1 MTNPD
6 AHPSAEPEPAATE
19 SESTA
24 PAATESAATAP
35 AATAESIP
43 RRVDHR
49 RPDLVGLPI
58 GPGSI
63 TWRINGDSRALLLI
77 GRTGVMQNMHPAV
90 SQALLDHSVYFADP
104 IGRISRSIPQILGVI
119 YDDDGEGMGAHVRDW
134 HKPIRSEQ
142 GARHQ
147 YRALD
152 PSVFYWTHATFV
164 EAAIETQRLFGT
176 PLTRGELERYYRES
190 ITWWRRYGM
199 SMAPVPESYDEFRA
213 YWQRM
218 FETELAATP
227 VAVDAIE
234 RTTMPVPPPGI
245 PPQVWGVVAE
255 RAAVFG
261 ATWITKA
268 TLPPEARELLGIVW
282 TRRDEVLARAYV
294 RSVKL
299 AWNAVPQRARRLPQA
314 AAADR
319 RLALA
324 AA

>member
-6 AHPSAEPEPAATE
+6 VPAHDELVPIPREEPAP
-19 SESTA
+19 A
-24 PAATESAATAP
+24 P
-35 AATAESIP
+35 
-43 RRVDHR
+43 RVDHR

-77 GRTGVMQNMHPAV
+77 GRAGVLQNMHPAV
-90 SQALLDHSVYFADP
+90 SQALLDHSVYFDDP
-104 IGRISRSIPQILGVI
+104 IGRIARSIPQILGVI
-119 YDDDGEGMGAHVRDW
+119 YDEDGAGTGASVRDW
-134 HKPIRSEQ
+134 HKPIRSER
-142 GARHQ
+142 GASHQ

-176 PLTRGELERYYRES
+176 PLTRSELERYYRES
-190 ITWWRRYGM
+190 ITWWRCYGM
-199 SMAPVPESYDEFRA
+199 SMAPVPEDYDAFRA
-213 YWQRM
+213 YWQEM
-218 FETELAATP
+218 FATQLAATR

-234 RTTMPVPPPGI
+234 NTKMPVPPPGI
-245 PPQVWGVVAE
+245 PPQVWGVIAE
-255 RAAVFG
+255 RAAVLG

-268 TLPPEARELLGIVW
+268 TLPPEARDLLGYRW
-282 TRRDEVLARAYV
+282 TRRDELLARAYL

-324 AA
+324 A